1 MSLSSGTVFGQYRIG
16 RRLGSGGMG
25 EVYQATH
32 LVLGREVA
40 LKTLRP
46 DAGESHLS
54 SLIREARAVS
64 ALDHPNIVRVY
75 DVAEVDGTVYIAME
89 YIEGQT
95 LRQVL
100 AQRALRTKEAIQ
112 FAVQIARAL
121 AAAHDVGI
129 LHRDVKPANI
139 MVTRRNVIKVVDF
152 GLARRFDAPGPSDT
166 QERQKAE
173 DAPTRS
179 METGLLNGQVR
190 IEGTVGYMS
199 PEQISGLRVDA
210 RSDIFSFGI
219 VFYEML
225 TRARPFSAPSDIG
238 ITANILHADPRPAR
252 EAVPDLPDDLD
263 DLLRFCLNKD
273 PEERARS
280 AHDVAHML
288 EAAGQAND
296 RRSTISGT
304 GAGRRRW
311 LVAGG
316 IGLLAIAA
324 AVAGAIFVVSR
335 GAKVEPRP
343 VLRRI
348 TWDDGLAESP
358 ALSNDGRLLA
368 FASDRA
374 EGGRNLDI
382 FVRLMSGGEPIRLTN
397 NPADDTEPSF
407 SPDGGSIAFRSERQG
422 GGVYVIPSFGGQERL
437 VAPRGN
443 NPRFSPDG
451 KWIAYWVG
459 EAANLMPS
467 ARTWIVPAT
476 GGVPRQLQPSFAD
489 ARFPVWTPD
498 GGHILF
504 QGVDAW
510 KSGTEPAPDWWVTTV
525 HDGSEEGTAVKTG
538 AWDSVTRSGL
548 STIFQP
554 GGWRR
559 DRVVFAARDDT
570 ARFVLDIPVST
581 RNWRAQAPPRTL
593 TFGTGIDDDPY
604 PAPSGAIAFTSY
616 RYEVNLWSRS
626 VDESGHVRDKEPQKL
641 TAGAAYHTS
650 ASMNAGGTRVVF
662 LLGRSPSRGVWIRD
676 VSTGRESPVT
686 VDATDKCSAA
696 ISADGSR
703 AAWSVCGPGRE
714 AIYTAA
720 INPDL
725 SVSVAERVCE
735 DCGRVVDW
743 SRAGD
748 SILFADHSHPV
759 RIGVI
764 TLSNGSR
771 TMISSSRYNL
781 DRARFSPDGKWM
793 ALTAAQTRGDR
804 AQIFAIPLQDG
815 KPAAESS
822 WIPVTSG
829 DSWDDMPIWTERG
842 DALLFYSRRD
852 GFGCLWRQALNPATR
867 RPEGAPAE
875 VMPFHSGRISLE
887 ELSGTLPSLSLT
899 ANQILY
905 NALER
910 TGSIWVLDDNPAA
923 GAER

>member
-16 RRLGSGGMG
+16 RRLGAGGMG

-40 LKTLRP
+40 LKTLHP
-46 DAGESHLS
+46 EAGESQLS

-64 ALDHPNIVRVY
+64 ALDHPNIVKVY

-139 MVTRRNVIKVVDF
+139 MVTRRNVVKVVDF
-152 GLARRFDAPGPSDT
+152 GLARRFDPPAPSDPREHQT
-166 QERQKAE
+166 AD

-179 METGLLNGQVR
+179 MQTGMLTGQIR

-199 PEQISGLRVDA
+199 PEQISGPRVDA

-219 VFYEML
+219 VLYEML

-252 EAVPDLPDDLD
+252 EVVTDLPEELD

-288 EAAGQAND
+288 EAAGQAID
-296 RRSTISGT
+296 RRSPVSDT
-304 GAGRRRW
+304 GGNRRRW

-316 IGLLAIAA
+316 VGLLAIATA
-324 AVAGAIFVVSR
+324 LVAGAFIVSR
-335 GAKVEPRP
+335 RGKVETRP

-348 TWDDGLAESP
+348 TWDDGLAEWP
-358 ALSNDGRLLA
+358 ALSDDGRLLA

-374 EGGRNLDI
+374 EGSRNLDI
-382 FVRLMSGGEPIRLTN
+382 FVRHMSGGEPVRLTS
-397 NPADDTEPSF
+397 NPADDTQPSF

-422 GGVYVIPSFGGQERL
+422 GGVYVIPSLGGQERL
-437 VAPRGN
+437 VVPLGN

-459 EAANLMPS
+459 ESTNMTPS
-467 ARTWIVPAT
+467 ARSYILPVT

-489 ARFPVWTPD
+489 ARFPIWTPD
-498 GGHILF
+498 GTHILF
-504 QGVDAW
+504 EGVDVW
-510 KSGTEPAPDWWVTTV
+510 KSDTDPDRDWWVTPI
-525 HDGSEEGTAVKTG
+525 DGGKAVKTG
-538 AWDSVTRSGL
+538 AWSAIARSG
-548 STIFQP
+548 IDIYPP
-554 GGWRR
+554 GGWYRNS
-559 DRVVFAARDDT
+559 VVFSGRDEGARS
-570 ARFVLDIPVST
+570 VLDIPVST
-581 RNWRAQAPPRTL
+581 RTWRATGPAEAL
-593 TFGTGIDDDPY
+593 TFGTGIDGYPY
-604 PAPSGAIAFTSY
+604 PAPGGEIAFTSY
-616 RYEVNLWSRS
+616 QYEINIWSRS
-626 VDESGHVRDKEPQKL
+626 LDESGRLKNKDKEARKL
-641 TAGAAYHTS
+641 TAGAAYHSS
-650 ASMNAGGTRVVF
+650 ASMNTAGARLVF
-662 LLGRSPSRGVWIRD
+662 LLGRNPSRNVWIRD
-676 VSTGRESPVT
+676 LATGRESALA
-686 VDATDKCSAA
+686 VDGADKCSAA
-696 ISADGSR
+696 ISPDGLR
-703 AAWSVCGPGRE
+703 AAWSVCGPGPE
-714 AIYTAA
+714 AVYVAG
-720 INPDL
+720 INADL
-725 SVSVAERVCE
+725 SVPVAEKVCD

-748 SILFADHSHPV
+748 SILFVDHSKPV
-759 RIGVI
+759 RVGVL
-764 TLSNGSR
+764 TLSSKER
-771 TMISSSRYNL
+771 MTISSARYNL
-781 DRARFSPDGKWM
+781 NTARFSPDGKWI
-793 ALTAAQTRGDR
+793 ALTAVARGDR
-804 AQIFAIPLQDG
+804 AQIFAIPLADG
-815 KPAAESS
+815 KPAPEPEWVAITNGDA
-822 WIPVTSG
+822 WDYNPV
-829 DSWDDMPIWTERG
+829 WAERG

-852 GFGCLWRQALNPATR
+852 GFGCFWRQAVNPATK
-867 RPEGAPAE
+867 RPEGPATE
-875 VMPFHSGRISLE
+875 LLEFHNGRLSLK
-887 ELSGTLPSLSLT
+887 ELSGLLPSVSVVN
-899 ANQILY
+899 NQILY

-910 TGSIWVLDDNPAA
+910 TGSIWVRDDVRASASEP
-923 GAER
+923 RP

>member
-1 MSLSSGTVFGQYRIG
+1 MLSPGTVFGQYRIG
-16 RRLGSGGMG
+16 RKLGSGGMG

-46 DAGESHLS
+46 DAGEPHLS

-75 DVAEVDGTVYIAME
+75 DVAELDGTVYIAME

-100 AQRALRTKEAIQ
+100 AQRALRTRETIQ

-139 MVTRRNVIKVVDF
+139 MVTRRNVVKVVDF
-152 GLARRFDAPGPSDT
+152 GLARRFDPPGSADPG
-166 QERQKAE
+166 ERPTNE

-179 METGLLNGQVR
+179 MATGVLTGQMR

-210 RSDIFSFGI
+210 RTDIFSFGI
-219 VFYEML
+219 VLYEML

-238 ITANILHADPRPAR
+238 ITANILHSDPRPAR
-252 EAVPDLPDDLD
+252 EVVPDLPDELD

-288 EAAGQAND
+288 QAAGHVID
-296 RRSTISGT
+296 RRSTVPP
-304 GAGRRRW
+304 AGGNKRRW
-311 LVAGG
+311 LLAGG

-324 AVAGAIFVVSR
+324 AVAAGAFVVSR

-348 TWDDGLAESP
+348 TWDDGLAEFP

-451 KWIAYWVG
+451 KWLAYWVG

-476 GGVPRQLQPSFAD
+476 GGVPRQLQPTFAD
-489 ARFPVWTPD
+489 ARFPIWTPD

-504 QGVDAW
+504 QGVDVW
-510 KSGTEPAPDWWVTTV
+510 KSGTEPETDWWVTTV
-525 HDGSEEGTAVKTG
+525 QQGKNEGAAARTG

-581 RNWRAQAPPRTL
+581 RNWRVEAPPRTL

-604 PAPSGAIAFTSY
+604 PTPAGPIAFTSY
-616 RYEVNLWSRS
+616 RYEVNLWSRNL
-626 VDESGHVRDKEPQKL
+626 DENGQIRDKEAVKL
-641 TAGAAYHTS
+641 TAGAAYHTG
-650 ASMNAGGTRVVF
+650 ASMNAGGTRVLF

-676 VSTGRESPVT
+676 VSSGREAPVT
-686 VDATDKCSAA
+686 VDAADKCSAA

-703 AAWSVCGPGRE
+703 ATWSVCGSPRE
-714 AIYTAA
+714 AIYAA
-720 INPDL
+720 TINPDL
-725 SVSVAERVCE
+725 SISVPEKVCD
-735 DCGRVVDW
+735 DCGRILDW

-748 SILFADHSHPV
+748 QILFADHSHPV
-759 RIGVI
+759 RVGILNVASGA
-764 TLSNGSR
+764 R
-771 TMISSSRYNL
+771 TMISSARYNL
-781 DRARFSPDGKWM
+781 DKARFSSDGKWI
-793 ALTAAQTRGDR
+793 ALTAAQTLGDR
-804 AQIFAIPLQDG
+804 AQIFAVPLQNG
-815 KPAAESS
+815 QPAPEAS
-822 WIPVTSG
+822 WIAVTSG
-829 DSWDDMPIWTERG
+829 DSWDDLPVWTERG
-842 DALLFYSRRD
+842 GALLFYSRRD

-867 RPEGAPAE
+867 QPEGAPAE
-875 VMPFHSGRISLE
+875 IMPFHSGRISLE
-887 ELSGTLPSLSLT
+887 ELSGTLPSLSV
-899 ANQILY
+899 AGNQVLY

-910 TGSIWVLDDNPAA
+910 TGSIWVLDD
-923 GAER
+923 EH